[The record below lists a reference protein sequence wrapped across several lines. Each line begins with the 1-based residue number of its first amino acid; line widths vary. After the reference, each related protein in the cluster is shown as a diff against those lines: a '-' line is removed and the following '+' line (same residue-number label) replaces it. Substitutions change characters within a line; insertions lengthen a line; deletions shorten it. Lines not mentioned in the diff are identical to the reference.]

1 MARPYL
7 PHPSRLAPH
16 HPRRAPL
23 IPIGHGLLKAG
34 TREIFGEPEQALLRI
49 LHPLIVGKRSDLLEN
64 VVKKSSRLQITHFL
78 IQVAVSKS
86 LKGIDDFRSLFFGQ
100 RERHGWGDFSNH
112 AQPANVIVQ
121 CKESALRNRAWD
133 FLFG

>member
-16 HPRRAPL
+16 HPRRSPL

-34 TREIFGEPEQALLRI
+34 TREIFGEPEQALLGI

-64 VVKKSSRLQITHFL
+64 VVKESPRLEITHIL
-78 IQVAVSKS
+78 VQVITSKS
-86 LKGIDDFRSLFFGQ
+86 LEGIDDFCPLFFGQ
-100 RERHGWGDFSNH
+100 
-112 AQPANVIVQ
+112 
-121 CKESALRNRAWD
+121 
-133 FLFG
+133 